1 MAGDGGQNS
10 ASSSP
15 ESTGK
20 LMGSDEGLTNV
31 PFWGSKVEG
40 TQQWSR
46 SDLIL
51 FHRSWGKPVKN
62 SLIKLKS

>member
-10 ASSSP
+10 ASSSS

-20 LMGSDEGLTNV
+20 LVGSDEGLTNV

-40 TQQWSR
+40 TQQWRR
-46 SDLIL
+46 SDLDFVSPELGKTYENIL
-51 FHRSWGKPVKN
+51 N
-62 SLIKLKS
+62 

>member
-1 MAGDGGQNS
+1 MAGDGSQNS

-20 LMGSDEGLTNV
+20 LVGSDEGLTNI
-31 PFWGSKVEG
+31 PFWGSTIEG
-40 TQQWSR
+40 TQQWRR

-51 FHRSWGKPVKN
+51 FHRSWGKPLKN
-62 SLIKLKS
+62 SLNKSKS